1 MRYKKKWTQLQNCV
15 CTVAL
20 KEILKMARHA
30 FSFWGV
36 LEWVHWFWYNFS
48 TYQAKTPGLGLNERY
63 FEIDYERSKWLGFK
77 SMYDQKFANQR
88 SKTTLLLLKSLW
100 KMCQFDRNM
109 MGNSQ
114 NLSDTKFLRRYLQ
127 LETVSSSMAQFVDK
141 WQKKMCNSLLI
152 LWEKQWFFS
161 KIEHFSLFLG
171 RLFFQ
176 NPIC

>member
-1 MRYKKKWTQLQNCV
+1 MNT
-15 CTVAL
+15 
-20 KEILKMARHA
+20 ILKLSLYCSIERNLDVGKTCI
-30 FSFWGV
+30 FLFEGYGVGSLISIKFLNLWSKNSRDGLEYKVFWNW
-36 LEWVHWFWYNFS
+36 LW
-48 TYQAKTPGLGLNERY
+48 TL
-63 FEIDYERSKWLGFK
+63 KWLGFK

-88 SKTTLLLLKSLW
+88 SKTTLLLQKSLW

-109 MGNSQ
+109 MGSSQ

-152 LWEKQWFFS
+152 FWEKQWFFS

-171 RLFFQ
+171 RLFIQ